1 MNDIYDLVI
10 IGGGPAGLAASIYA
24 SRSGYDTLVLEK
36 VGFGGQV
43 ILTDFIDNY
52 PGFPDGVS
60 GFDLHEKMVKQA
72 EKFGMKSKMEAV
84 NKIEKKD
91 EFFIVTTS
99 ENSYKS
105 LAIIIASGAKYRRL
119 NIPGEGKFASK
130 GVSYCATCD
139 GPFFKEKDIYVIG
152 GGDTALTEAMYLTKF
167 AKSVKIAHRRDRF
180 RAIKSLV
187 DQASKNQKI
196 TFVFNSVLTEIKG
209 NNFVKSV
216 VIKDTKTEEIRE
228 DKADGVFIFIGLD
241 PNTDF
246 VDKSILDEENHI
258 ITDICML
265 TKIKGLFAAG
275 DVRSQAFRQIV
286 CAVASGAT
294 ASEYAGKYIDQLK
307 GTEYI

>member
-1 MNDIYDLVI
+1 MKDLYDIII

-60 GFDLHEKMVKQA
+60 GFELHDKMVKQA

-84 NKIEKKD
+84 TKIEKKD
-91 EFFIVTTS
+91 DFFIITTP

-167 AKSVKIAHRRDRF
+167 AKSVKIVHRRDRF

-196 TFVFNSVLTEIKG
+196 NFIFNSVLTEIKG
-209 NNFVKSV
+209 DNFVKSV
-216 VIKDTKTEEIRE
+216 IIKDTKTEEQKE
-228 DKADGVFIFIGLD
+228 EKADGVFVFIGLD

-294 ASEYAGKYIDQLK
+294 ASEYAGKFIDQLK

>member
-1 MNDIYDLVI
+1 MKDIYDLII

-43 ILTDFIDNY
+43 VLTDFIDNY

-60 GFDLHEKMVKQA
+60 GFELHDKMVKQA

-84 NKIEKKD
+84 SKIEKKED
-91 EFFIVTTS
+91 FFIITTT

-105 LAIIIASGAKYRRL
+105 LTVIITSGAKYRKL
-119 NIPGEGKFASK
+119 NIPGEGKFSSK

-139 GPFFKEKDIYVIG
+139 GPFFKEKDILVVG

-167 AKSVKIAHRRDRF
+167 AKSVKIIHRRDRF

-187 DQASKNQKI
+187 NQAGKNQKI
-196 TFVFNSVLTEIKG
+196 SFIFNSVLTEIKG
-209 NNFVKSV
+209 DNFVKSV
-216 VIKDTKTEEIRE
+216 IIKDTKTEESKE
-228 DKADGVFIFIGLD
+228 VMTEGVFVFIGLD

-258 ITDICML
+258 ITDICMA

>member
-1 MNDIYDLVI
+1 MNDIYDIII
-10 IGGGPAGLAASIYA
+10 IGGGPAGLAASIYS

-52 PGFPDGVS
+52 PGFPDGIS
-60 GFDLHEKMVKQA
+60 GFVLHDKMVKQA
-72 EKFGMKSKMEAV
+72 EKFGMKSKMEPV
-84 NKIEKKD
+84 TKIEKKD
-91 EFFIVTTS
+91 DFFVITTS

-105 LAIIIASGAKYRRL
+105 LAVIIASGAKYRRL

-167 AKSVKIAHRRDRF
+167 AKSVKIVHRRDRF

-196 TFVFNSVLTEIKG
+196 TFIFNSILTQIKG
-209 NNFVKSV
+209 DNFVKSV
-216 VIKDTKTEEIRE
+216 IIKDTKTEELKE
-228 DKADGVFIFIGLD
+228 EKADGVFVFIGLD

-307 GTEYI
+307 GNEYI